1 MMKADSLII
10 AIDIGT
16 SGARAVVFDQ
26 HGNEHAHQRSA
37 YATEYPRPGW
47 AEQDPDAIVQ
57 AVIAVL
63 RAALAALPNR
73 AAVSG
78 VVFSAQLY
86 SILALD
92 PTGRP
97 LTRSLTWGDMRA
109 AQEADHLRAQAAHL
123 SAITGCPL
131 QALYPLAKIV
141 WLQQHADLPATARF
155 VSIKDYVLFQL
166 TGHLVTDWT
175 TASATGLLD
184 VAQLRWHDEALTIAG
199 LTHDRVAPLVS
210 PRHLIRGWRGS
221 VRAEVGLDDS
231 IPVIVGAGDAP
242 LANIGVGATRPGTIA
257 INLGTSAAARVFSA
271 HPQFD
276 AEGRLWTYAAD
287 SARWVVGGM
296 IGSGGAAYEWLL
308 RDIVAGAADFREAEA
323 LAQEAPPGAD
333 GLLFIPYVSGEQSP
347 GWNPHATGT
356 IHGLRLHHGR
366 SHLIRAAIEGIVFA
380 LLRTVQPIVAVTER
394 AIDRIYLT
402 GGLSMSHLWRQTI
415 ANAAGIPIVVPHGA
429 ESSARGAAI
438 LGLLALDLAAD
449 YADFDRP
456 DVLLQ
461 PDPDIHD
468 RYAERFNAFCTITA
482 RLRSLD
488 DA

>member
-1 MMKADSLII
+1 MMNAEPLMI

-16 SGARAVVFDQ
+16 SGARAVVFDH
-26 HGNEHAHQRSA
+26 HGKEQAHQRSP
-37 YATEYPRPGW
+37 YAAQYPRAGW
-47 AEQDPDAIVQ
+47 AEQDPDVIVQ

-63 RAALAALPNR
+63 RAAIAALPDR
-73 AAVSG
+73 TAVSG

-92 PTGRP
+92 SAGRP

-109 AQEADHLRAQAAHL
+109 AQEAEELRTQASHL

-141 WLQQHADLPATARF
+141 WLQRHADLPATARF
-155 VSIKDYVLFQL
+155 VSIKDYVLYQL
-166 TGHLVTDWT
+166 TGHLLTDWT

-184 VAQLRWHDEALTIAG
+184 VARLHWHDEALTVAG
-199 LTHDRVAPLVS
+199 LTHDRLPPLVS
-210 PRHLIRGWRGS
+210 PRHIIRGWRAA
-221 VRAEVGLDDS
+221 VRSAAGLDES
-231 IPVIVGAGDAP
+231 IPIIVGAGDAP

-257 INLGTSAAARVFSA
+257 INLGTSAAARAFSLQ
-271 HPQFD
+271 PRFD
-276 AEGRLWTYAAD
+276 PDGRLWTYAAD
-287 SARWVVGGM
+287 SDRWVVGGM

-308 RDIVAGAADFREAEA
+308 TDIVSGAADFSAAEA
-323 LAQEAPPGAD
+323 LAHDAPPGAD

-356 IHGLRLHHGR
+356 LHGLRLHHGR
-366 SHLIRAAIEGIVFA
+366 AHLVRAAIEGIVFA
-380 LLRTVQPIVAVTER
+380 LLRTMQPIAAVTER
-394 AIDRIYLT
+394 AIERIYLT

-438 LGLLALDLAAD
+438 LGLLALGLAPD
-449 YADFDRP
+449 YAAFDRP

-461 PDPDIHD
+461 PDPVIHD
-468 RYAERFNAFCTITA
+468 LYQERFDAFCSINS

-488 DA
+488 EA